1 MLIQQAQ
8 LLKRLGLPGNV
19 YVCPIH
25 GARRMRNSDDS
36 KGLTSF
42 FDVQY
47 TGKWSTNKAH
57 LAEAR
62 ANLCPYMRELYR
74 DCSVDPEI
82 VTQIV
87 TPDPSGIIH
96 LQAYLYDI
104 MGDKSDCTIVVQRR
118 VMSLTEKEISAIR
131 EKYELR
137 RAEIVTQI
145 VTPPKALTHAERQKV
160 YRARHKA

>member
-74 DCSVDPEI
+74 DGTSTKWDCSVDPEI

-87 TPDPSGIIH
+87 TRDVTEGKIVTPDTEIVTQIVTQDQIVTH
-96 LQAYLYDI
+96 
-104 MGDKSDCTIVVQRR
+104 SDVTQDQ
-118 VMSLTEKEISAIR
+118 
-131 EKYELR
+131 
-137 RAEIVTQI
+137 IVTQI

>member
-1 MLIQQAQ
+1 MLIQPAQ

-25 GARRMRNSDDS
+25 GARRRCSSDDS

-74 DCSVDPEI
+74 DCGVDPEI

-87 TPDPSGIIH
+87 TRDVTEGKIVTPDTEIVTQIVTEGKIVTH
-96 LQAYLYDI
+96 
-104 MGDKSDCTIVVQRR
+104 SDVTQDQ
-118 VMSLTEKEISAIR
+118 
-131 EKYELR
+131 
-137 RAEIVTQI
+137 IVTQI

>member
-8 LLKRLGLPGNV
+8 LIKRLGLPHNV

-47 TGKWSTNKAH
+47 TGKWSTNKAR

-74 DCSVDPEI
+74 DCGVDPDIVTDTVTEGKIVTPAAEI

-87 TPDPSGIIH
+87 TRDVT
-96 LQAYLYDI
+96 QD
-104 MGDKSDCTIVVQRR
+104 Q
-118 VMSLTEKEISAIR
+118 
-131 EKYELR
+131 
-137 RAEIVTQI
+137 IVTQI

>member
-25 GARRMRNSDDS
+25 GARRRCSSDDS

-74 DCSVDPEI
+74 DCGVDPDTVTDI
-82 VTQIV
+82 VTDIV
-87 TPDPSGIIH
+87 TEG
-96 LQAYLYDI
+96 
-104 MGDKSDCTIVVQRR
+104 KIVTHSNVTQDQ
-118 VMSLTEKEISAIR
+118 
-131 EKYELR
+131 
-137 RAEIVTQI
+137 IVTQI
-145 VTPPKALTHAERQKV
+145 VTPPKALTTAERQKV

>member
-62 ANLCPYMRELYR
+62 ANLCPHMRELYR
-74 DCSVDPEI
+74 DCGVDPDTVTDIVTEGKI

-87 TPDPSGIIH
+87 TRDVT
-96 LQAYLYDI
+96 QDQ
-104 MGDKSDCTIVVQRR
+104 IVTHSNVTQDQ
-118 VMSLTEKEISAIR
+118 
-131 EKYELR
+131 
-137 RAEIVTQI
+137 IVTQI

>member
-25 GARRMRNSDDS
+25 GARRVRNSDDS

-87 TPDPSGIIH
+87 TP
-96 LQAYLYDI
+96 
-104 MGDKSDCTIVVQRR
+104 
-118 VMSLTEKEISAIR
+118 
-131 EKYELR
+131 
-137 RAEIVTQI
+137 
-145 VTPPKALTHAERQKV
+145 PKALTHAERQKV

>member
-19 YVCPIH
+19 HVCPIH

-74 DCSVDPEI
+74 DCGVDPDTVTDTVTDI
-82 VTQIV
+82 VTDIV
-87 TPDPSGIIH
+87 TEG
-96 LQAYLYDI
+96 
-104 MGDKSDCTIVVQRR
+104 KIVTHSNVTQDQ
-118 VMSLTEKEISAIR
+118 
-131 EKYELR
+131 
-137 RAEIVTQI
+137 IVTQI

>member
-74 DCSVDPEI
+74 DCGVDPDTVTDIVTEGKIVTPHTEI

-87 TPDPSGIIH
+87 TQDQIVTH
-96 LQAYLYDI
+96 
-104 MGDKSDCTIVVQRR
+104 SDVTQDQ
-118 VMSLTEKEISAIR
+118 
-131 EKYELR
+131 
-137 RAEIVTQI
+137 IVTQI

>member
-74 DCSVDPEI
+74 DCGVDPEI

-87 TPDPSGIIH
+87 TQDQIVTH
-96 LQAYLYDI
+96 
-104 MGDKSDCTIVVQRR
+104 SDVTQDQ
-118 VMSLTEKEISAIR
+118 
-131 EKYELR
+131 
-137 RAEIVTQI
+137 IVTQI

>member
-74 DCSVDPEI
+74 DCGVDPEI

-87 TPDPSGIIH
+87 TPDTEIVTQIVTQDQIVTH
-96 LQAYLYDI
+96 
-104 MGDKSDCTIVVQRR
+104 SDVTQDQ
-118 VMSLTEKEISAIR
+118 
-131 EKYELR
+131 
-137 RAEIVTQI
+137 IVTQI